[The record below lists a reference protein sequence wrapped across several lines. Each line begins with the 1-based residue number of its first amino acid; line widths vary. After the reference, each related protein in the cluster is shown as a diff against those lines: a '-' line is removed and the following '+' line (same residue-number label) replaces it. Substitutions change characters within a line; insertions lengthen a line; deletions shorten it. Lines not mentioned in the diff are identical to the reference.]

1 MPGKP
6 SKQQQTALVEQ
17 IKGKTVRLRAM
28 MVEALEA
35 ARKDSGADK
44 ELFLQ
49 QFEEDESRAI
59 ASTVFD
65 EVIGGR
71 MKKRGLSGDREEII
85 KRPRE

>member
-1 MPGKP
+1 MTEKP
-6 SKQQQTALVEQ
+6 SKPQQTALGEQ
-17 IKGKTVRLRAM
+17 IKGKTVELRAM

-35 ARKDSGADK
+35 ARKDSGDDK

-49 QFEEDESRAI
+49 QFEEGEPRQVA
-59 ASTVFD
+59 ATVFD

-71 MKKRGLSGDREEII
+71 MKKRELSDSGEQVI